1 MTTLSSFQ
9 DLKKIGKELEEKAR
23 AAEEE
28 RKRAQALKEK
38 QARDAQTFASAM
50 SNMGVGCKSY
60 LDCWVLAVPLEQ
72 IGFSSTLFHF

>member
-38 QARDAQTFASAM
+38 QAHDAQTFASAM
-50 SNMGVGCKSY
+50 SNMGVEPIRTKKVRG
-60 LDCWVLAVPLEQ
+60 A
-72 IGFSSTLFHF
+72 SSPETRTDSPSDPG

>member
-38 QARDAQTFASAM
+38 QAHDAQTFASAM
-50 SNMGVGCKSY
+50 SNMGV
-60 LDCWVLAVPLEQ
+60 
-72 IGFSSTLFHF
+72 

>member
-38 QARDAQTFASAM
+38 QARDAQMCIRDRGNRTGSAFLR
-50 SNMGVGCKSY
+50 SV
-60 LDCWVLAVPLEQ
+60 
-72 IGFSSTLFHF
+72 

>member
-38 QARDAQTFASAM
+38 QAHDAQTFASAM
-50 SNMGVGCKSY
+50 SNMGVEPDKKARG
-60 LDCWVLAVPLEQ
+60 A
-72 IGFSSTLFHF
+72 SSPETRTDSPSDPG